1 LVTCEAVSRRDS
13 FAFLYFQRCRR
24 EAEMND
30 IKLDPDAAQ
39 RWQPPVQSELFG
51 KPTFGRRIVGALK
64 RFDAWAK
71 GRDLIVCTDG
81 RTFDDRAALAY
92 LALSA
97 HWRLVGVV
105 STAVPAS
112 AAKASESDPTSD
124 ATPALGD
131 LIRLDADPVV
141 AALESLP
148 LRKQPPVVQGSAASV
163 FAADVATDAADF
175 IIEKSRKHWH
185 RNRMVVVLLGAATD
199 VALALSRDD
208 RVEDSIEIVA
218 GAFDKWPEGGD
229 TDSVSYDVAAW
240 QVILDSS
247 VPLTIASTAAARQC
261 LRISPARA
269 LQRLRGKSRDEDAR
283 KAFEWL
289 DNAREEDVSPGGR
302 PAPLRGLLAVAHVL
316 GCTETEIYP
325 RPTIGD
331 DTGFL
336 HGGST
341 APLPCQTCV
350 GEPRIRWVNAV
361 NEKRFWG
368 ELASLVAGQTMQPT
382 KRSTGKPSKE
392 D

>member
-1 LVTCEAVSRRDS
+1 MDDV
-13 FAFLYFQRCRR
+13 
-24 EAEMND
+24 
-30 IKLDPDAAQ
+30 KLDPAAAQ
-39 RWQPPVQSELFG
+39 RWQPPVHSELFG

-112 AAKASESDPTSD
+112 AD
-124 ATPALGD
+124 AEPAALGESIK
-131 LIRLDADPVV
+131 LNVDPVV

-148 LRKQPPVVQGSAASV
+148 LRKQPPVLQGSSGAV
-163 FAADVATDAADF
+163 FSADADTDAADF

-199 VALALSRDD
+199 VALALSRDE

-229 TDSVSYDVAAW
+229 TDSVAYDVAAW

-247 VPLTIASTAAARQC
+247 VPLTIASTAAARQH
-261 LRISPARA
+261 LRVSPARA
-269 LQRLRGKSRDEDAR
+269 LQRLRGKSRDEDSR

-289 DNAREEDVSPGGR
+289 DNARDEDLSPGGR

-382 KRSTGKPSKE
+382 KRSARKPTDE
-392 D
+392 E